1 MIDIKNSTWNVSNTR
16 SVLYA
21 GDAFHKMTP
30 DERKSTLKGAPVV
43 MATNCLM
50 DCIVDFE
57 DAANQRIYDAVLKE
71 MGEIYIQCSPE
82 LNKEP

>member
-1 MIDIKNSTWNVSNTR
+1 MIDIKNRSWNVTNTR

-21 GDAFHKMTP
+21 GDGIHKMTP

-43 MATNCLM
+43 MSTHCLM
-50 DCIVDFE
+50 DSIVDFE
-57 DAANQRIYDAVLKE
+57 GAANQRIYEAVLKE